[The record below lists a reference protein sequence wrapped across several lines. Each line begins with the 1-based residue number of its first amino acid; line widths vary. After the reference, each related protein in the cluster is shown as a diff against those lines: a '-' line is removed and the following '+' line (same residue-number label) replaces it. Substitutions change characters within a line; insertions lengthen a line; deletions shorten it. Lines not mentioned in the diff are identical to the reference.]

1 MIRLLTGKLKC
12 HIITITIIIIIIITI
27 IIIII
32 IDVDNTG
39 IFHVFEMRIL
49 NEWIWSSHFSAA

>member
-1 MIRLLTGKLKC
+1 MIAVNLENVMIRLLTGKLKC
-12 HIITITIIIIIIITI
+12 HIITIIIII

-49 NEWIWSSHFSAA
+49 NE